1 MQTDLK
7 KVKKLIDG
15 YAARTNLEDVIVNE
29 MAAAAKAVRRLKQFP
44 VTHVFAEDYLSE
56 TGRRLYAN
64 FGFFGK
70 DYYGEATN
78 SREETNE
85 EQREIFVVSL
95 KQGLSKAAITNYS
108 DFDLVT
114 PTAKSRITIAFY
126 LVNGESFFL
135 NASGKNCLELLKIH
149 ASVLMP
155 RL

>member
-1 MQTDLK
+1 MRPEFK
-7 KVKKLIDG
+7 KVEKLINS

-29 MAAAAKAVRRLKQFP
+29 MCAAAMAVRQLKQFP
-44 VTHVFAEDYLSE
+44 VTHVFAEDYLSD

-64 FGFFGK
+64 FGFFGR

-78 SREETNE
+78 TLEETNE

-95 KQGLSKAAITNYS
+95 KQGISKAAITNYS

-114 PTAKSRITIAFY
+114 PTVKSRITLAFY

-135 NASGKNCLELLKIH
+135 NASGKNCLELLNIH
-149 ASVLMP
+149 TSVLMP